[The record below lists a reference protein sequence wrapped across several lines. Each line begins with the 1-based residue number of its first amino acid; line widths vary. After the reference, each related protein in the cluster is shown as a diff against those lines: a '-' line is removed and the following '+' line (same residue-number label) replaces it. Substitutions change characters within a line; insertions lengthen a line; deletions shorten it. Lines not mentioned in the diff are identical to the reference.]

1 MLSGTPSSV
10 LFGTAL
16 GAFLLKERFGYARWF
31 AAALI
36 TAGAVAMKAL

>member
-1 MLSGTPSSV
+1 
-10 LFGTAL
+10 
-16 GAFLLKERFGYARWF
+16 LKERFGLGRWL